1 MPFLRSEASLALAL
15 DPDPPATARF
25 LNLSCGYFLANIFSR
40 ACKPFASEPLAHQVN
55 TPTSPPAPPALG
67 VDEDV
72 ADPWLPSS
80 LVVVELQPARTSIDA
95 VAKAAIFFAYIPNL
109 RVVRSDRRLPA
120 PMPQSRSVP
129 AGRRC
134 PAQEVCH
141 KNVNDVQKRVRC
153 ELLR

>member
-1 MPFLRSEASLALAL
+1 MLGAVAQQVQIDSAASA
-15 DPDPPATARF
+15 
-25 LNLSCGYFLANIFSR
+25 
-40 ACKPFASEPLAHQVN
+40 PL
-55 TPTSPPAPPALG
+55 ALG
-67 VDEDV
+67 VDEDIV
-72 ADPWLPSS
+72 DPWFPSS
-80 LVVVELQPARTSIDA
+80 LVDVELQPARTSIDA

-109 RVVRSDRRLPA
+109 RVVRSDRLLPA
-120 PMPQSRSVP
+120 RMPQSRSVS